1 MRKLVL
7 VAACAVLGA
16 GCLDSIIPAHKSST
30 AVEVDMAQPTGN
42 AASGDMTTATADGGT
57 ASQVDPGRQE

>member
-7 VAACAVLGA
+7 VVACAVLGA

-30 AVEVDMAQPTGN
+30 PAEVDMAQPTGT
-42 AASGDMTTATADGGT
+42 SGGDMDTSTADGGT
-57 ASQVDPGRQE
+57 ASQVDPGEQQ